1 MWEIGIA
8 APRTVASNNNF
19 QSKTKFTKEL
29 KEFLFHIHE
38 WLNLLTDIPP
48 VTTFSLEMQIQ
59 EKNHTYFFGPA
70 PAPSVPRNF

>member
-19 QSKTKFTKEL
+19 QSKTNFTKEL

-38 WLNLLTDIPP
+38 
-48 VTTFSLEMQIQ
+48 
-59 EKNHTYFFGPA
+59 
-70 PAPSVPRNF
+70 

>member
-29 KEFLFHIHE
+29 KEFLFHIH
-38 WLNLLTDIPP
+38 
-48 VTTFSLEMQIQ
+48 
-59 EKNHTYFFGPA
+59 K
-70 PAPSVPRNF
+70 